1 MDSLILYL
9 TWITIHSPQPSTS
22 RPHFQTI
29 LTFHE
34 IILTEM
40 LIDLSVLK
48 DENKEMRPFNY
59 KVKIGNWVQAR
70 EPNQSN
76 KQIME

>member
-1 MDSLILYL
+1 
-9 TWITIHSPQPSTS
+9 
-22 RPHFQTI
+22 
-29 LTFHE
+29 
-34 IILTEM
+34 M
-40 LIDLSVLK
+40 LVDLSVLK

-59 KVKIGNWVQAR
+59 KVKIGNWVEAR